1 MGRIL
6 FTIDDVMGRA
16 NFSGVHTRNVDGRQI
31 VVRNSRRQRKETPEE
46 RSNRRF
52 KNQLIKSSA
61 VVAAIP
67 AAVSLLT
74 YAYLIGARKKGAV
87 FAKTHDAQI
96 NFSGIHTRNVNGR
109 KIVVRNS
116 KIRKSREQERG
127 RGERRKRA
135 LTSAGVL
142 ASVGTASTYLSYK
155 ALRHALSKAR

>member
-1 MGRIL
+1 MGRI
-6 FTIDDVMGRA
+6 TRA

-61 VVAAIP
+61 IVAAIP
-67 AAVSLLT
+67 PAVGLLT

-87 FAKTHDAQI
+87 FAKTHDARA

-127 RGERRKRA
+127 RGEQRKRM
-135 LTSAGVL
+135 LTTAGIL

-155 ALRHALSKAR
+155 ALRHALLTAR

>member
-1 MGRIL
+1 M
-6 FTIDDVMGRA
+6 
-16 NFSGVHTRNVDGRQI
+16 
-31 VVRNSRRQRKETPEE
+31 VRNSRRQRKETPEE

-61 VVAAIP
+61 IVAAIP
-67 AAVSLLT
+67 PAVGLLT

-87 FAKTHDAQI
+87 FAKTHDARA

-116 KIRKSREQERG
+116 KIRKQEKG
-127 RGERRKRA
+127 RGEQKKRA
-135 LTSAGVL
+135 LTAAGIL

-155 ALRHALSKAR
+155 ALRHALLTAR